1 VKSWIRITV
10 KIQKHKRLKIEPCR
24 AMGAHSPM
32 QIAMAIWHAF
42 FNPTNSHYI
51 QQPGVT
57 PNPTQQVQ
65 ILITINVCNGLS
77 HPVGW
82 AALPFENILRR
93 FLQGQRNPLRIQ
105 HGVYFL

>member
-1 VKSWIRITV
+1 
-10 KIQKHKRLKIEPCR
+10 
-24 AMGAHSPM
+24 MGAHSPM

-42 FNPTNSHYI
+42 FNPTNSHYS
-51 QQPGVT
+51 QQPGFT

-65 ILITINVCNGLS
+65 ILLTINICNGLS
-77 HPVGW
+77 HPIGW

-93 FLQGQRNPLRIQ
+93 FFQGQRNPLRIQ